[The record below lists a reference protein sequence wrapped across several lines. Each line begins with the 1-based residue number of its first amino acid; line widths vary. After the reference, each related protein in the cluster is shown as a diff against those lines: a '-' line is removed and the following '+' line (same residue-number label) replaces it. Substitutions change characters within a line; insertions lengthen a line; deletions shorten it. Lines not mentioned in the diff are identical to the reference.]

1 MSEIQSVLND
11 LTRGLPRE
19 DQDAI
24 VEAVRN
30 RTLERTGQMSGM
42 VELHFVGRSGDDYWF
57 YANAHDAD
65 VLLAPSVIRAEIER
79 D

>member
-1 MSEIQSVLND
+1 MSDIESVLND

-19 DQDAI
+19 DQAAI

-42 VELHFVGRSGDDYWF
+42 VEMHFVGRSGDGHWLVVTEQE
-57 YANAHDAD
+57 AD

>member
-11 LTRGLPRE
+11 LTRGLPQE

-30 RTLERTGQMSGM
+30 RTLERTVQVSGL
-42 VELHFVGRSGDDYWF
+42 VDLRFVDRAGNSHWL
-57 YANAHDAD
+57 AVTEHEAD
-65 VLLAPSVIRAEIER
+65 VLLAPSADER
-79 D
+79 KA

>member
-1 MSEIQSVLND
+1 MSDIESVLND

-19 DQDAI
+19 DQAAI

-42 VELHFVGRSGDDYWF
+42 VELHFVDRAGNSHWL
-57 YANAHDAD
+57 AVTEHDAD
-65 VLLAPSVIRAEIER
+65 VLLAPSAIRAEIER

>member
-19 DQDAI
+19 DQAAI

-42 VELHFVGRSGDDYWF
+42 VELHFVDRAGDDYWL

-65 VLLAPSVIRAEIER
+65 VLLAPSADER
-79 D
+79 KA

>member
-1 MSEIQSVLND
+1 MSDIESVLND

-19 DQDAI
+19 DQAAI

-42 VELHFVGRSGDDYWF
+42 VELHFVGRAGNSHWL
-57 YANAHDAD
+57 AVTELEAD